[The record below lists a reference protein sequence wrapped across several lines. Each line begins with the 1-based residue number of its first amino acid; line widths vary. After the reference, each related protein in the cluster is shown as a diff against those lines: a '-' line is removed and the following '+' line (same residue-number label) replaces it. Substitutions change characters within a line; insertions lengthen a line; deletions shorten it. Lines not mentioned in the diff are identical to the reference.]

1 MNERLQAYLD
11 GDLPLEDL
19 PPEDRE
25 RARRWD
31 AFVDELRSSTRS
43 TAPAGLE
50 ARVMAEAP
58 ESPEAPVWRRA
69 LGWLVEPRT
78 VRVSPLAGVAAAAAL
93 ALAIVLPT
101 TLLDRGG
108 EGVATAPGPDGP
120 ASTAVAAGDGEG
132 AAGPA
137 ERVLVQ
143 FRLRAPEASSV
154 AVAGDF
160 TNWEPTHYL
169 SDADGDGVW
178 TGRVPLTPGLHQ
190 YMFVVDGSRWVTD
203 PGAERHVDDGFGH
216 RNAVVTITST

>member
-1 MNERLQAYLD
+1 MNEELQAYLD
-11 GDLPLEDL
+11 GERPLEEL

-25 RARRWD
+25 RARQWD
-31 AFVDELRSSTRS
+31 AFVEELRSSTRS
-43 TAPAGLE
+43 KPPAGLE

-58 ESPEAPVWRRA
+58 ERPEAPAWRRA

-93 ALAIVLPT
+93 ALAVALPA

-108 EGVATAPGPDGP
+108 EDRPAAAGADGP
-120 ASTAVAAGDGEG
+120 ASTAVAGGGGG
-132 AAGPA
+132 ASA
-137 ERVLVQ
+137 ERVYVQ